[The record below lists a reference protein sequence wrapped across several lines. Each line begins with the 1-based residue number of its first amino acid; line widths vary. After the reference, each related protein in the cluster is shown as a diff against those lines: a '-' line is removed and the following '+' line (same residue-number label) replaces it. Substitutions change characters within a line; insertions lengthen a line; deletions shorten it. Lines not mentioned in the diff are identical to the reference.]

1 MAADEG
7 RPGTPAASAP
17 CPDALAE
24 LDAIVAR
31 LRTGRPAIFL
41 DYDGTLTPIV
51 DRPEDARLD
60 PAMREAVRV
69 LARRHPLA
77 VVSGR
82 DLGDVRA
89 RVDVDEA
96 FYAGSH
102 GFDIAGPGGSRH
114 RHPEALA
121 RAGALDAAEST
132 LAGQLHGVP
141 GARVER
147 KAFSLAVH
155 YRQVAPAD
163 LPRVESVVEAV
174 RAAQPGL
181 RVQAGKK
188 VFDFQP
194 DVPWH
199 KGRAVQWLM
208 QAVGDGALVPLY
220 VGDDVTDED
229 AFRTL
234 SGTGVTVAVLDE
246 PRSTAA
252 GFHLRSTADV
262 LTLLHALAD
271 RLSADPGAQG
281 PAASAPAL

>member
-1 MAADEG
+1 MAADADA
-7 RPGTPAASAP
+7 PVDPPAQAP
-17 CPDALAE
+17 CPDALAH
-24 LDAIVAR
+24 LDAIAAR
-31 LRTGRPAIFL
+31 LRAGRPAIFL

-60 PAMREAVRV
+60 PAMREAVLA

-82 DLGDVRA
+82 DLDDVRA
-89 RVDVDEA
+89 RVGVAEA

-102 GFDIAGPGGSRH
+102 GFDIAGPAGARH
-114 RHPEALA
+114 RHPQALA
-121 RAGALDAAEST
+121 RAGALDAAESA
-132 LAGQLHGVP
+132 LGERLRDVP

-155 YRQVAPAD
+155 YRLVAPDD
-163 LPRVESVVEAV
+163 LPRVESAVAAV
-174 RAAQPGL
+174 RAAEPGL

-234 SGTGVTVAVLDE
+234 AGTGVTVAVLDE
-246 PRSTAA
+246 PRPTAA
-252 GFHLRSTADV
+252 AYQLRSTADV
-262 LTLLHALAD
+262 LALLRALAG
-271 RLSADPGAQG
+271 RLPAEPAGAG
-281 PAASAPAL
+281 

>member
-1 MAADEG
+1 M
-7 RPGTPAASAP
+7 S
-17 CPDALAE
+17 DALPSA
-24 LDAIVAR
+24 LDQVDAIVAR
-31 LRTGRPAIFL
+31 LGRGRAAIFL

-60 PAMREAVRV
+60 AGVRETVAA

-82 DLGDVRA
+82 DLDDVRA
-89 RVDVDEA
+89 RVGVDEA

-114 RHPEALA
+114 RHPEALL
-121 RAGALDAAEST
+121 RVGALDAAEAE
-132 LAGQLHGVP
+132 LAARLRGLP
-141 GARVER
+141 GARLER
-147 KAFSLAVH
+147 KAFSLALH
-155 YRQVAPAD
+155 HRLVAD
-163 LPRVESVVEAV
+163 ELLPRLRAAVDAV

-194 DVPWH
+194 DVAWH

-208 QAVGDGALVPLY
+208 AALGDDGLVPLY

-229 AFRTL
+229 AFVTL
-234 SGTGVTVAVLDE
+234 ADAGVTVAVLE
-246 PRSTAA
+246 GPRPTAA
-252 GFHLRSTADV
+252 QYRLPDPAGVHELLR
-262 LTLLHALAD
+262 ALRRRLPPAAPDID
-271 RLSADPGAQG
+271 RL
-281 PAASAPAL
+281 